1 MWSPSRSDIT
11 EKIALGRSAI
21 AALQQN
27 LLQPDRTGTGSETIP
42 TFSTTFS
49 RQVIIR
55 KRLVTADAM
64 RERCITREKSVR
76 GDDDGGGDEPQEATC
91 TSE

>member
-21 AALQQN
+21 AALQQD
-27 LLQPDRTGTGSETIP
+27 LLLVFKETGSETIP
-42 TFSTTFS
+42 TFSTTFFS
-49 RQVIIR
+49 QVIIR

-76 GDDDGGGDEPQEATC
+76 GTGGDEPQEATC